1 MKLLKVFALTGVLSL
16 ALVSS
21 AFADVQLTILNGHV
35 SLVARDAT
43 VRQILAEWAKVGQT
57 KVVNADRIPGGPVT
71 LEFQNLSED
80 QALDVLL
87 RSISGYMAAPRA
99 VPVAN
104 ASRFDRIIV
113 MPTSVAP
120 RAASATPPPFS
131 QAGVQPSP
139 FVPPQVPADDDDDDD
154 RPAPNVPV
162 PPPGRG
168 PVFNTFPQPQVVNPP
183 QQGVPAAIPGMI
195 GAPPQTQP
203 QVGAPATYPP
213 TGAPGAQ
220 PAAPSGGVAVP
231 GMIVQPPQ
239 PVPGQPV
246 QPGQPIQ
253 QRRPGGQ

>member
-21 AFADVQLTILNGHV
+21 AFADVQLTILNGQV

-87 RSISGYMAAPRA
+87 HSISGYMAAPRA

-113 MPTSVAP
+113 MPTSGERSGTAAEIDTRIARKTP
-120 RAASATPPPFS
+120 RI
-131 QAGVQPSP
+131 
-139 FVPPQVPADDDDDDD
+139 ADA
-154 RPAPNVPV
+154 R
-162 PPPGRG
+162 
-168 PVFNTFPQPQVVNPP
+168 
-183 QQGVPAAIPGMI
+183 
-195 GAPPQTQP
+195 
-203 QVGAPATYPP
+203 Y
-213 TGAPGAQ
+213 
-220 PAAPSGGVAVP
+220 
-231 GMIVQPPQ
+231 
-239 PVPGQPV
+239 
-246 QPGQPIQ
+246 
-253 QRRPGGQ
+253 